1 MTHDTPPP
9 RDLSNDPASSPSRP
23 EGDAGNASLTGSQVG
38 DYHVLRRI
46 GRGGMADVYAAQH
59 GPLGRQVAL
68 KVLRHD
74 LAGNQEYA
82 ERFRR
87 EAQAAAKLSHPN
99 IVHVY
104 EVGRVGNHHFI
115 AQELVD
121 GLNLKE
127 QVEKYGP
134 LTEEEAVAVLRAVTL
149 ALCAAHKEGI
159 THRDIKPENILR
171 SHQGEIKV
179 ADFGLARLQG
189 GGDLTQI
196 GLTMGTPRY
205 MSPEQ
210 VQGKLVD
217 PRSDLYSLGCTL
229 YYLLSGRPPFDA
241 EEPLAVAMQHLNET
255 AKPLSSIRPN
265 VKYADW
271 LLAAI
276 NRLMAKNPEDRFASA
291 GALAEWVGEQS
302 GLPTEAMTGG
312 TAEAT
317 IRLQR
322 AMQAETLRRRQAHRN
337 LAIAACVPILAGI
350 VGAWLAM
357 PRNPRSV
364 PRLLRP
370 DRVPAKETVQQ
381 QFLAAVSRDDI
392 AGWQAVREH
401 FPPELNDTNASYA
414 IKADIQL
421 ARLLI
426 RQQRQDEASV
436 ILTRIA
442 EDPAAD
448 RLFRVVAIAQLI
460 DLANPDSR
468 ETAEL
473 WDKLRRAYQG
483 LIEARPEAQRS
494 LMAIIGADK
503 VRRLESS

>member
-9 RDLSNDPASSPSRP
+9 RDSSNDPTSSPSRP
-23 EGDAGNASLTGSQVG
+23 EGDGGSTSLTGSQIG

-276 NRLMAKNPEDRFASA
+276 NR
-291 GALAEWVGEQS
+291 
-302 GLPTEAMTGG
+302 
-312 TAEAT
+312 
-317 IRLQR
+317 
-322 AMQAETLRRRQAHRN
+322 N

-357 PRNPRSV
+357 PLNPRSV

-448 RLFRVVAIAQLI
+448 RLFRVVAIAQQI

-494 LMAIIGADK
+494 LTAIIGADK

>member
-1 MTHDTPPP
+1 
-9 RDLSNDPASSPSRP
+9 
-23 EGDAGNASLTGSQVG
+23 
-38 DYHVLRRI
+38 
-46 GRGGMADVYAAQH
+46 
-59 GPLGRQVAL
+59 
-68 KVLRHD
+68 
-74 LAGNQEYA
+74 
-82 ERFRR
+82 
-87 EAQAAAKLSHPN
+87 
-99 IVHVY
+99 
-104 EVGRVGNHHFI
+104 
-115 AQELVD
+115 
-121 GLNLKE
+121 
-127 QVEKYGP
+127 
-134 LTEEEAVAVLRAVTL
+134 
-149 ALCAAHKEGI
+149 
-159 THRDIKPENILR
+159 
-171 SHQGEIKV
+171 
-179 ADFGLARLQG
+179 
-189 GGDLTQI
+189 
-196 GLTMGTPRY
+196 
-205 MSPEQ
+205 
-210 VQGKLVD
+210 
-217 PRSDLYSLGCTL
+217 
-229 YYLLSGRPPFDA
+229 
-241 EEPLAVAMQHLNET
+241 
-255 AKPLSSIRPN
+255 
-265 VKYADW
+265 
-271 LLAAI
+271 
-276 NRLMAKNPEDRFASA
+276 
-291 GALAEWVGEQS
+291 
-302 GLPTEAMTGG
+302 MTGG

-381 QFLAAVSRDDI
+381 QF
-392 AGWQAVREH
+392 
-401 FPPELNDTNASYA
+401 
-414 IKADIQL
+414 
-421 ARLLI
+421 LLI